1 MGRPNRFGVGTGREL
16 VGSGGE
22 SQGNSGPL
30 AEESTEGCPGPI
42 RRSGGDGAAATA
54 LAHGPPGGMEI
65 WLPLVLPHSR
75 FGQPSAP

>member
-1 MGRPNRFGVGTGREL
+1 MGRPNRFGVGTGRES
-16 VGSGGE
+16 VGTGSE
-22 SQGNSGPL
+22 SLGKAGPL
-30 AEESTEGCPGPI
+30 AGESAAGCRGPI
-42 RRSGGDGAAATA
+42 RCSRGEGAAAAA